1 MRAGGAAFRSPDRAW
16 LHYYSTYKEILCMST
31 NKSPSRNW
39 FDQGGQAYARFRP
52 EYPPELAAFLAS
64 QAPDGR
70 LAVDVGCGNG
80 QLTQLL
86 APFFDR
92 VVGLDPSADQI
103 ANAAPDERIDYR
115 CAPAE
120 QLPLPD
126 ASASLV
132 TAAQAAH
139 WFDLPA
145 FYREVRR
152 IGVPGAVLALIS
164 YGVLALDPAL
174 DPALDARFQTFY
186 WDEIGPYW
194 PPERKLVD
202 TGYATIDFPFEELAR
217 PSLDIRLEWNL
228 SEFLGYL
235 STWSAVRSA
244 REAGQEALVMQFA
257 DDMAQAWGE
266 PDRRRAIAWPINMRI
281 GRL

>member
-1 MRAGGAAFRSPDRAW
+1 MSNEPSPG
-16 LHYYSTYKEILCMST
+16 
-31 NKSPSRNW
+31 RNW

-52 EYPPELAAFLAS
+52 EYPPQLAAFLAS
-64 QAPDGR
+64 AAPDNR

-86 APFFDR
+86 APYFNK

-103 ANAAPDERIDYR
+103 ANAIPNARIDYR

-120 QLPLPD
+120 QLPVAD

-152 IGVPGAVLALIS
+152 IAAPGTILALVS
-164 YGVLALDPAL
+164 YGVLQLEPAL
-174 DPALDARFQTFY
+174 DQRFQRFY
-186 WDEIGPYW
+186 WEEIGPYW
-194 PPERKLVD
+194 PPERSLVD
-202 TGYATIDFPFEELAR
+202 TGYATIDFPFDELA
-217 PSLDIRLEWNL
+217 PGAFEIRLDWDLN
-228 SEFLGYL
+228 EFLGYL
-235 STWSAVRSA
+235 TTWSAVRSA
-244 REAGQEALVMQFA
+244 REAGREALLLAFA
-257 DDMAQAWGE
+257 KDIGAAWGD
-266 PDRRRAIAWPINMRI
+266 PGRKRPISWPINMRI
-281 GRL
+281 GRV

>member
-1 MRAGGAAFRSPDRAW
+1 MTTE
-16 LHYYSTYKEILCMST
+16 STPT
-31 NKSPSRNW
+31 RNW

-52 EYPPELAAFLAS
+52 ECPAQLAAFLAA
-64 QAPDGR
+64 QAADPR

-86 APFFDR
+86 APWFDK
-92 VVGLDPSADQI
+92 VVGLDPSAEQI
-103 ANAAPDERIDYR
+103 ANAVAEGAVSYE

-120 QLPLPD
+120 RLPIAD
-126 ASASLV
+126 RSASLI

-152 IGVPGAVLALIS
+152 IGIPGAVVALIS
-164 YGVLALDPAL
+164 YGVLTLDST
-174 DPALDARFQTFY
+174 LDARFQAFY
-186 WDEIGPYW
+186 AEEIGPYW

-202 TGYATIDFPFEELAR
+202 TGYASIDFPFEELAA
-217 PSLDIRLEWNL
+217 PSLEIRLEWTL
-228 SEFLGYL
+228 PEFLGYV

-244 REAGQEALVMQFA
+244 REAGRDDLLGAFA
-257 DDMAQAWGE
+257 DDMAAAWGD
-266 PDRRRAIAWPINMRI
+266 PQRRHVIVWPVSMRL